1 MSDFNITLFEACEIL
16 NKSKKTIS
24 RYIRQG
30 KLHPQEVKSQCG
42 TLEYRFTRLDL
53 EAFRQDGT
61 RQDRQ
66 DKTGQT
72 GQNDDIKE
80 NGITNINLE
89 ETRQDTEDR
98 TRKTGQKKEIAK
110 ITENQEETGR
120 DRTGH
125 ERQDGTGQ
133 DKQDNE
139 IITLLKETT
148 GVLRDQLT
156 IKDKQIESLSGKIDQ
171 LIERSRETNIL
182 IKGLQDKILL
192 LETPKEP
199 ASEPIKTG
207 KSRTTIKQEPDLI
220 NNNNKIPAEIEENKD
235 NNKRN
240 AVKQGKQE
248 KRGFFKKLF
257 G

>member
-66 DKTGQT
+66 DRTGQT

-89 ETRQDTEDR
+89 ETGRDTEDR

-125 ERQDGTGQ
+125 GRQDGTRQ
-133 DKQDNE
+133 DRQDNE

-148 GVLRDQLT
+148 GVLKDQLT

-192 LETPKEP
+192 LGTPKEP
-199 ASEPIKTG
+199 ASEPVKTG

-220 NNNNKIPAEIEENKD
+220 NNDNKILAEIEENKD